1 MARPPPP
8 PPPAALAAE
17 ARARLIAELLPLDAA
32 ELLALC
38 AEVDVLAHGRAEHAR
53 DRLHLYLTALRAK
66 PGTRAQFCCLV
77 VGFDLARRG
86 DPTAQREFAALVPVC
101 TVLAEDPE
109 LAASLVRGDPY
120 LARAWANCEEWLRT
134 PHDAT
139 HGLEEGVP
147 LAGVLPLLE
156 GETIELDLAVPADEE
171 PAEEVALDDV
181 TMEPDEEVELV
192 DDAAAVDEL
201 EEQART
207 DFAAAL
213 LRQMGH
219 EVEKGRFR
227 FGSGFETDS
236 SGDLDRLESFARDC
250 VPRGELVPTAAGLAW
265 LLPIHAAA
273 GMKKTSLFGRANHRR
288 GRLLEEG
295 LARWPGEMAAL
306 VGAAEVVL
314 FEGPI
319 ARQGFARVLDAVMEY
334 LAFCARNRLDPRA
347 AASATR
353 FAQGG

>member
-8 PPPAALAAE
+8 PPPSALAAD

-66 PGTRAQFCCLV
+66 AGTRAQFCCLV
-77 VGFDLARRG
+77 VAFDLASRG
-86 DPTAQREFAALVPVC
+86 DVTAQREFAALVPVC
-101 TVLAEDPE
+101 TILAEDPE

-120 LARAWANCEEWLRT
+120 LARAWSTCEEWLRT

-147 LAGVLPLLE
+147 LAGVLPLLD
-156 GETIELDLAVPADEE
+156 GEAIELAIELEE
-171 PAEEVALDDV
+171 PAEEIALDDV
-181 TMEPDEEVELV
+181 TVEHDEEVELV
-192 DDAAAVDEL
+192 DDAATAIDEQ

-213 LRQMGH
+213 LRHMGH

-227 FGSGFETDS
+227 FGSGFQTDS
-236 SGDLDRLESFARDC
+236 SGDLDRLEAFARDC
-250 VPRGELVPTAAGLAW
+250 LARGELVPAAAGLAW

-306 VGAAEVVL
+306 VGAAEVVV
-314 FEGPI
+314 FEGPL
-319 ARQGFARVLDAVMEY
+319 ARQGFARALDAVMEY
-334 LAFCARNRLDPRA
+334 LAFCARNRLDPKA
-347 AASATR
+347 KASATR
-353 FAQGG
+353 FAQGT